1 MFGKKCTLCGGK
13 LDGNNVCTEC
23 GLDNSKSEKNYKIN
37 TASCD
42 REPLTHVH
50 EENEKKKKKSAPKQ
64 YHMSAEQKAPKGK
77 SGKKLALVVSI
88 IFLVCGIAGPVFSL
102 ITNPEPSAGTMIM
115 TTTIMKKWI
124 HMSIWKWNFRNQEI
138 MQSMSLHRGITL

>member
-50 EENEKKKKKSAPKQ
+50 EENEKKNYSKFPETATGIYNRTYTENSECRLP
-64 YHMSAEQKAPKGK
+64 
-77 SGKKLALVVSI
+77 SI
-88 IFLVCGIAGPVFSL
+88 HSDL
-102 ITNPEPSAGTMIM
+102 
-115 TTTIMKKWI
+115 
-124 HMSIWKWNFRNQEI
+124 
-138 MQSMSLHRGITL
+138 